1 MPKHREK
8 SKYEE
13 VCAVVPNQ
21 IMEKNEKA
29 KRTKEM
35 GLVFQLGIRKAVI
48 ENKLLELHII
58 SFRLARI
65 MSNEIK

>member
-1 MPKHREK
+1 MPKQREK

-21 IMEKNEKA
+21 IMAENEKA

-35 GLVFQLGIRKAVI
+35 GLVFQLGIGKAVV
-48 ENKLLELHII
+48 EHKLL
-58 SFRLARI
+58 
-65 MSNEIK
+65 K